1 MNIESQDQK
10 VKDARKLFHKISVG
24 MSELEERYIKEL
36 DIVYETNRS
45 YEKDLALSKATVAQL
60 RETNTNLINAFHEAE
75 KRTANAV
82 GITAICVAVI
92 VFLLVKVFVV

>member
-1 MNIESQDQK
+1 MNIESQDQR
-10 VKDARKLFHKISVG
+10 VKDARTLFYKISVG
-24 MSELEERYIKEL
+24 MSELEEKYIKEL
-36 DIVYETNRS
+36 GIVYEANRS

-60 RETNTNLINAFHEAE
+60 RESNTKLINAFHEAE

-82 GITAICVAVI
+82 GITAICIAVI

>member
-1 MNIESQDQK
+1 MNIESQEQRE
-10 VKDARKLFHKISVG
+10 KDARTLFYKISVG
-24 MSELEERYIKEL
+24 MSELEEKYIKEL
-36 DIVYETNRS
+36 GIVYEANRS

-60 RETNTNLINAFHEAE
+60 RESNTKLINAFHEAE

-82 GITAICVAVI
+82 GITGICIAVI

>member
-1 MNIESQDQK
+1 MNIESQEQR
-10 VKDARKLFHKISVG
+10 VKDARTLFYKISVG
-24 MSELEERYIKEL
+24 MSELEEKYIKEL
-36 DIVYETNRS
+36 GIVYEANRS

-60 RETNTNLINAFHEAE
+60 RESNTKLINDFHEAE

-82 GITAICVAVI
+82 GITSICIVVI

>member
-1 MNIESQDQK
+1 MNIESQDQR
-10 VKDARKLFHKISVG
+10 VKDARTLFHKISVG
-24 MSELEERYIKEL
+24 MSELEEKYIKEL
-36 DIVYETNRS
+36 GVVYEANRS

-60 RETNTNLINAFHEAE
+60 RESNTKLINAFHEAE

-82 GITAICVAVI
+82 GITGICIAVI

>member
-1 MNIESQDQK
+1 MNIESQDQR
-10 VKDARKLFHKISVG
+10 VKDARTLFHKISVG
-24 MSELEERYIKEL
+24 MSELEEKYIKEL
-36 DIVYETNRS
+36 GVVYEANRS

-60 RETNTNLINAFHEAE
+60 RESNTKLINSFHEAE

-82 GITAICVAVI
+82 GITSICIVVI

>member
-1 MNIESQDQK
+1 MNIESQDQR
-10 VKDARKLFHKISVG
+10 VKDARTLFHKISCG
-24 MSELEERYIKEL
+24 MSELEEKYIKEL
-36 DIVYETNRS
+36 GIVYEANRS

-60 RETNTNLINAFHEAE
+60 RESNTKLINAFHEAE

-82 GITAICVAVI
+82 GITAICIAVI

>member
-1 MNIESQDQK
+1 MNIESQEQR
-10 VKDARKLFHKISVG
+10 VKDARTLFYKISVG
-24 MSELEERYIKEL
+24 MSELEEKYIKEL
-36 DIVYETNRS
+36 GIVYEANRS

-60 RETNTNLINAFHEAE
+60 RESNTKLINAFHEAE

-82 GITAICVAVI
+82 GITGICVAVI

>member
-1 MNIESQDQK
+1 MNIESQDQR
-10 VKDARKLFHKISVG
+10 VKDARTLFYKISVG
-24 MSELEERYIKEL
+24 MSELEEKYIKEL
-36 DIVYETNRS
+36 GIVYEANRS

-60 RETNTNLINAFHEAE
+60 RESNTKLINDFHEAE

-82 GITAICVAVI
+82 GITAICIAVI